1 MSQSTADIVSAIDV
15 RDLHFRY
22 QKAESD
28 ALKGLSLQAHYGKI
42 TGLLGPNGSGKS
54 TAFQIISTQRTPD
67 SGESFVGGYSSTK
80 DPRKVRRLLGVT
92 FQTPSIDPLLTV
104 RENLEI
110 HAALLGLQGNYQ
122 KIIDEKLNFFGLL
135 NQANHR
141 SKTLSGGMQR
151 RVELAKTL
159 MGEPKILLLDE
170 PTTGL
175 DPLARADFWHLLRK
189 IALGGVG
196 ILVTTHLMEEAEL
209 CDHLLF
215 IAHGKLSASGTP
227 MELKSSFPYEVI
239 WLESS
244 VTQSMVEKQ
253 FGDRVRVRQEGD
265 RLRLE
270 ATHGLS
276 VLDELRK
283 SFSEQIKGF
292 SWGKASLADV
302 YFEKSGVKL

>member
-1 MSQSTADIVSAIDV
+1 MSQSTADIVSAIDA

-159 MGEPKILLLDE
+159 MGRGVLCVAEGQAVWAGRAPAK
-170 PTTGL
+170 
-175 DPLARADFWHLLRK
+175 PLAEEIAAATAREEFDNFRITGADNADSDYAGQGHKHRQGW
-189 IALGGVG
+189 
-196 ILVTTHLMEEAEL
+196 M
-209 CDHLLF
+209 
-215 IAHGKLSASGTP
+215 
-227 MELKSSFPYEVI
+227 
-239 WLESS
+239 
-244 VTQSMVEKQ
+244 
-253 FGDRVRVRQEGD
+253 GD
-265 RLRLE
+265 
-270 ATHGLS
+270 
-276 VLDELRK
+276 
-283 SFSEQIKGF
+283 KGF
-292 SWGKASLADV
+292 HCFFGTVTGGRQSVGSESHPGED
-302 YFEKSGVKL
+302 GN